1 MSIAHGSYV
10 ESQSKTNNV
19 TTIHL
24 KGLDDPNNGISSN
37 ADQRDHTTLDV
48 GNNSVIN
55 AQGSFN
61 VNVTKHSYGVGNGAK
76 KMHNNRDLLNSKEE
90 EQMRLSA
97 LT

>member
-61 VNVTKHSYGVGNGAK
+61 VNVTKHSDGVGNGAK